1 MTINELIK
9 EKQRLLRDCE
19 TMDKYGGS
27 ANADLSANQQMQDN
41 AQLSEAEKELNIQ
54 EIKIDQLLADI
65 GKLEG
70 ENKDLE
76 IRNVKANSGKLL
88 PPMQH
93 HQPMGMD
100 EEVYEEHHQQS
111 IHQEVHEQQ
120 YMNSYQNQEAT

>member
-1 MTINELIK
+1 
-9 EKQRLLRDCE
+9 
-19 TMDKYGGS
+19 
-27 ANADLSANQQMQDN
+27 MQDN

-88 PPMQH
+88 PPM
-93 HQPMGMD
+93 
-100 EEVYEEHHQQS
+100 
-111 IHQEVHEQQ
+111 
-120 YMNSYQNQEAT
+120 